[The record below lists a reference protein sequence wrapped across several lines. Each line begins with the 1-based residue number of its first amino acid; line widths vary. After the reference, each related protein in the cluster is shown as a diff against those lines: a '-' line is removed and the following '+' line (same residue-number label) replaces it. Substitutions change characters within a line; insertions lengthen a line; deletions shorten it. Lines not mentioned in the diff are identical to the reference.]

1 MNEQIVNK
9 LKLMPTT
16 AGVYIMKDVAGKIIY
31 VGKAKN
37 LKRRVSSYFNRN
49 SKTVKVSAMIEK
61 IYDLDYIL
69 CKNEL
74 DALAMESNLI
84 KEYMPYYNILLK
96 DGKQYPY
103 IRVGIN
109 EPFGRVEVVRK
120 VEKDN
125 AKYFGPYIN
134 INAGMIV
141 ELINTAFSLADCG
154 YKIEVGKTFRPCI
167 NYEIGICQ
175 APCNGQ
181 IKVED
186 YKKSLEIVCD
196 FLNGEISEIK
206 KLVENK
212 MYKASEVQ
220 NFELAIKMRDYL
232 KFIDRMQESVIAQ
245 LTKKESYDIF
255 AVCNDGSNGAIA
267 IGVIRN
273 GKNLG
278 IETKTVENE
287 LDEQL
292 DNIIINYYEQRPIP
306 NVILVG
312 SDVSDSLSEYLT
324 KFSGHSVKVIKPI
337 KGQKKKLVD
346 IVFDNCK
353 QHFIKISSALTYKY
367 NRTIKACEELASE
380 LKLNKKL
387 TRIECYDI
395 SHISGTYKVGSMV
408 VFINGEPC
416 KSHYR
421 KFKIKHVEGNNDFES
436 LKEVLN
442 RRLTNI
448 IERDNDVSLGATP
461 DMIIIDGGKG
471 QLSSVME
478 IVDKYPLL
486 KKKITFISLAKR
498 IEEVFL
504 PNNSEPIV
512 LPHTFKSL
520 QMLQRIRDEAHRF
533 AITFHRSLRGKG
545 MLKSILDD
553 IDGIGIKRKNELIKH
568 FKSLDELLSASEEDF
583 ILLHGFNKSV
593 SQKLYNSL
601 HKNN

>member
-1 MNEQIVNK
+1 MNDKISNK

-16 AGVYIMKDVAGKIIY
+16 AGVYIMKDIVGKIIY

-49 SKTVKVSAMIEK
+49 SKTVKVSAMVEK

-74 DALAMESNLI
+74 DALALESNLI
-84 KEYMPYYNILLK
+84 KEHMPYYNILLK

-186 YKKSLEIVCD
+186 YKKSLEIVCE
-196 FLNGEISEIK
+196 FLNGDISK
-206 KLVENK
+206 VKNLVEEK

-220 NFELAIKMRDYL
+220 NFELAIKMREYL
-232 KFIDRMQESVIAQ
+232 RFIDRMQESVIAQ

-255 AVCNDGSNGAIA
+255 AICNDGSSGAIA
-267 IGVIRN
+267 VGVIRN

-278 IETKTVENE
+278 IETRTVENE
-287 LDEQL
+287 LNEQL
-292 DNIIINYYEQRPIP
+292 DNIIINYYEQKTIP
-306 NVILVG
+306 NIILV
-312 SDVSDSLSEYLT
+312 SSEVSDSLSDYLSQL
-324 KFSGHSVKVIKPI
+324 SGHSVKVLKPI

-346 IVFDNCK
+346 IVYDNCK
-353 QHFIKISSALTYKY
+353 QHFIKISSTLTYKY
-367 NRTIKACEELASE
+367 NRTIKACEELANE
-380 LKLNKKL
+380 LKLDKKL

-416 KSHYR
+416 KAHYR
-421 KFKIKHVEGNNDFES
+421 KFKIKTVEGNNDFES
-436 LKEVLN
+436 LKEVLT

-448 IERDNDVSLGATP
+448 VDGDNDVSLGSIP

-478 IVDKYPLL
+478 IVDKFPLL
-486 KKKITFISLAKR
+486 KQKITFISLAKR
-498 IEEVFL
+498 IEEVFV
-504 PNNSEPIV
+504 PNSSEPIV

-520 QMLQRIRDEAHRF
+520 QILQRIRDEAHRF

-553 IDGIGIKRKNELIKH
+553 IDGIGVKRKNQLIKRY
-568 FKSLDELLSASEEDF
+568 KSLDELLSASIEELS
-583 ILLHGFNKSV
+583 LLDGFNKTV
-593 SQKLYNSL
+593 AENLYNTL

>member
-1 MNEQIVNK
+1 MNNNILNK

-16 AGVYIMKDVAGKIIY
+16 AGVYIMKDITSKIIY

-49 SKTVKVSAMIEK
+49 SKTVKVSAMVEK

-74 DALAMESNLI
+74 DALALESNLI
-84 KEYMPYYNILLK
+84 KEHMPYYNILLK

-103 IRVGIN
+103 IRVGVN
-109 EPFGRVEVVRK
+109 EPFGKVEVVRK

-167 NYEIGICQ
+167 NYEIGICI
-175 APCNGQ
+175 APCNGK
-181 IKVED
+181 INVED
-186 YKKSLEIVCD
+186 YKRNLELVCE
-196 FLNGEISEIK
+196 FLSGDTTKIR
-206 KLVENK
+206 KLVEDK
-212 MYKASEVQ
+212 MYKASELQ

-232 KFIDRMQESVIAQ
+232 KFIARMQESVIAQ

-255 AVCNDGSNGAIA
+255 TTCNDGSCGAIA

-278 IETKTVENE
+278 IETKTVDNE
-287 LDEQL
+287 VDEQL
-292 DNIIINYYEQRPIP
+292 DNIIINYYADRPIP
-306 NVILVG
+306 SVILV
-312 SDVSDSLSEYLT
+312 SEEVSLQLSEYLS
-324 KFSGHSVKVIKPI
+324 KIAGHSVKVLKPI
-337 KGQKKKLVD
+337 KGQKKKLID
-346 IVFDNCK
+346 IVHANCQ
-353 QHFIKISSALTYKY
+353 QHFIKISSALNYKY
-367 NRTIKACEELASE
+367 NRTIKACEELANE
-380 LKLNKKL
+380 LKLDKKL

-421 KFKIKHVEGNNDFES
+421 KFKIKTVEGNNDFES

-448 IERDNDVSLGATP
+448 IEGDNDISLGAIP

-478 IVDKYPLL
+478 IVDNYPLI
-486 KKKITFISLAKR
+486 KDKITFISLAKR

-504 PNNSEPIV
+504 PNNSEPIII
-512 LPHTFKSL
+512 PHTFKSL

-553 IDGIGIKRKNELIKH
+553 IEGIGIKRKNELIKH
-568 FKSLDELLSASEEDF
+568 FKTMDELLSASEEDF
-583 ILLHGFNKSV
+583 VALNGFNKKV
-593 SQKLYNSL
+593 ANILYTNL